1 MFNRSIGLLETD
13 DETVT
18 LDREQRRRILEQL
31 RKSEQIEKELKGLK
45 EENKKLR
52 EDNRRLDK
60 ELKKLRS
67 TPMMLASSDA
77 TAEVGGVPS
86 SKTFYRRPRH
96 SKRKRGGQDGHK
108 GVARKKPETNAP
120 PVVLSLENCPDCGF
134 PLGEPCDSY
143 SRTVTDIPPMRP
155 LVYDLIVNR
164 YSCHACGG
172 RVSGE
177 PPLPPHTA
185 FGPSLASFVVTM
197 RMQATSF
204 EKISGLLKQFF
215 SIDICVAT
223 LQRIEQWAADRL
235 RPQYMKLKASLKRHK
250 HCNCDETSLRVDGNN
265 GWMWVVSTNNSSVY
279 VIANTRGK
287 RVPIELLSGYSG
299 VMIHDAWKPYDA
311 ITTARHQLDLLH
323 TNRWIETAEVRHGIE
338 PRSLLGNEKA
348 KMVRRGRPPDEFRA
362 YADELRS
369 IISYA
374 VSKKDGTERARL
386 MAFRKCTARMGQLL
400 SRPYHDA
407 DCIRISKELRR
418 RKDTLFT
425 FLKHPG
431 VPWHNN
437 DAENAIRQGVLHRKV
452 SGGRRTWKGA
462 DSLQCILSVYRTS
475 LKKGINFTEL
485 VLRSLV
491 SDWFIARIPQAVVP
505 KS

>member
-1 MFNRSIGLLETD
+1 MTNRSIRLLESD
-13 DETVT
+13 DKTVT

-31 RKSEQIEKELKGLK
+31 RKVEQLEKELKDLK
-45 EENKKLR
+45 KE
-52 EDNRRLDK
+52 NRRLTK
-60 ELKKLRS
+60 EIKKLKS
-67 TPMMLASSDA
+67 TPQMLSSSDK
-77 TAEVGGVPS
+77 TAEAGGVPS

-96 SKRKRGGQDGHK
+96 SMRKRGGQDGHK
-108 GVARKKPETNAP
+108 GVARKKPETNAS
-120 PVVLSLENCPDCGF
+120 PVVLSLENCPDCGST
-134 PLGEPCDSY
+134 LGEPCDSY
-143 SRTVTDIPPMRP
+143 ARTVTDIPPMRP

-164 YSCHACGG
+164 YSCHACGR

-185 FGPSLASFVVTM
+185 FGPSLASFVATM

-204 EKISGLLKQFF
+204 EKIAMLLKQFF
-215 SIDICVAT
+215 SIHVSKAT
-223 LQRIEQWAADRL
+223 LQRIEQWVADRL
-235 RPQYMKLKASLKRHK
+235 RPKYMKLKASLKSHK
-250 HCNCDETSLRVDGNN
+250 HCNLDETSLRVNGDN
-265 GWMWVVSTNNSSVY
+265 GWMWVASTNSSSVY

-299 VMIHDAWKPYDA
+299 VMVHDAWKPYDA

-323 TNRWIETAEVRHGIE
+323 TNRWFERAEVRHGIE

-348 KMVRRGRPPDEFRA
+348 KMVRRGRPPDELISFG
-362 YADELRS
+362 DEYRS

-374 VSKKDGTERARL
+374 VSKKGGTERARL
-386 MAFRKCTARMGQLL
+386 MAFRKCTARMEHLL

-452 SGGRRTWKGA
+452 SGGRRTWEGA

-475 LKKGINFTEL
+475 LKMNINFTEL

-491 SDWFIARIPQAVVP
+491 CDWFIAKIPQAVVP
-505 KS
+505 KR

>member
-1 MFNRSIGLLETD
+1 MFNRSIGLLESD

-18 LDREQRRRILEQL
+18 LDREQRRRILERFEKL
-31 RKSEQIEKELKGLK
+31 EKELKDLK
-45 EENKKLR
+45 KE
-52 EDNRRLDK
+52 NRRLT
-60 ELKKLRS
+60 EEIKKLKS
-67 TPMMLASSDA
+67 TPQMLSSSDK
-77 TAEVGGVPS
+77 TAEAGGVPS
-86 SKTFYRRPRH
+86 SKTFYRRPRRT
-96 SKRKRGGQDGHK
+96 KRKRGGQNGHK

-120 PVVLSLENCPDCGF
+120 PVVLSLENCPDCGS

-177 PPLPPHTA
+177 PPLPPHTQ
-185 FGPSLASFVVTM
+185 FGPLLASFVATM

-204 EKISGLLKQFF
+204 EKIAMLLRQFF
-215 SIDICVAT
+215 SIHVSKAT
-223 LQRIEQWAADRL
+223 LQRIERWVADSLMPKYRRL
-235 RPQYMKLKASLKRHK
+235 KLSLKRHG
-250 HCNCDETSLRVDGNN
+250 HCNLDETSLRVNGDN
-265 GWMWVVSTNNSSVY
+265 GWMWVASTNSSSVY
-279 VIANTRGK
+279 VIADTRGK
-287 RVPIELLSGYSG
+287 RVPIELLSGYRG
-299 VMIHDAWKPYDA
+299 VMVHDAWKPYDA

-323 TNRWIETAEVRHGIE
+323 TNRWFERAEIGHGIE

-348 KMVRRGRPPDEFRA
+348 KMVRRGRPPDEFIQF
-362 YADELRS
+362 ADSYRS
-369 IISYA
+369 IAAYA
-374 VSKKDGTERARL
+374 VSRKDGSERART
-386 MAFRKCTARMGQLL
+386 MAFNRCTAMMDELL
-400 SRPYHDA
+400 SRSYHDR
-407 DCIRISKELRR
+407 DCIRISKELRK
-418 RKDTLFT
+418 RKGTLFT

-462 DSLQCILSVYRTS
+462 ESLGCTLSLYRTS

-491 SDWFIARIPQAVVP
+491 GDWFIARIPQIDRP
-505 KS
+505 ES

>member
-1 MFNRSIGLLETD
+1 MTNRSIRLLESD
-13 DETVT
+13 DKTVT

-31 RKSEQIEKELKGLK
+31 RKVEQLEKELKDLK
-45 EENKKLR
+45 KE
-52 EDNRRLDK
+52 NRRLTK
-60 ELKKLRS
+60 EIKKLKS
-67 TPMMLASSDA
+67 TPQMLSSSDK
-77 TAEVGGVPS
+77 TAEAGGVPS

-96 SKRKRGGQDGHK
+96 SMRKRGGQDGHK
-108 GVARKKPETNAP
+108 GVARKKPETNAS
-120 PVVLSLENCPDCGF
+120 PVVLSLENCPDCGST
-134 PLGEPCDSY
+134 LGEPCDSY
-143 SRTVTDIPPMRP
+143 ARTVTDIPPMRP

-164 YSCHACGG
+164 YSCHACGR

-185 FGPSLASFVVTM
+185 FGPSLASFVATM

-204 EKISGLLKQFF
+204 EKIAMLLKQFF
-215 SIDICVAT
+215 SIHVSKAT
-223 LQRIEQWAADRL
+223 LQRIEQWVADRL
-235 RPQYMKLKASLKRHK
+235 RPKYMKLKASLKSHK
-250 HCNCDETSLRVDGNN
+250 HCNLDETSLRVNGDN
-265 GWMWVVSTNNSSVY
+265 GWMWVASTNSSSVY

-299 VMIHDAWKPYDA
+299 VMVHDAWKPYDA

-323 TNRWIETAEVRHGIE
+323 TNRWFERAEVRHGIE

-348 KMVRRGRPPDEFRA
+348 KMVRRGRPPDELISFG
-362 YADELRS
+362 DEYRS

-374 VSKKDGTERARL
+374 VSKKGGTERARL
-386 MAFRKCTARMGQLL
+386 MAFRKCTARMEHLL

-437 DAENAIRQGVLHRKV
+437 DAENAIRQGVLHRKI

-462 DSLQCILSVYRTS
+462 GSLQCILSVYRTS

-491 SDWFIARIPQAVVP
+491 SDWFIARIPQIDVP
-505 KS
+505 ES

>member
-1 MFNRSIGLLETD
+1 MTNRSIRLLESD
-13 DETVT
+13 DKTVT

-31 RKSEQIEKELKGLK
+31 RKVEQLEKELKDLK
-45 EENKKLR
+45 KK
-52 EDNRRLDK
+52 NRRLTK
-60 ELKKLRS
+60 EIKKLKS
-67 TPMMLASSDA
+67 TPQMLSSSDK
-77 TAEVGGVPS
+77 TAEAGGVPS

-96 SKRKRGGQDGHK
+96 SMRKRGGQDGHK
-108 GVARKKPETNAP
+108 GVARKKPETNAS
-120 PVVLSLENCPDCGF
+120 PVVLSLENCPDCGST
-134 PLGEPCDSY
+134 LGEPCDSY
-143 SRTVTDIPPMRP
+143 ARTVTDIPPMRP

-164 YSCHACGG
+164 YSCHACGR

-185 FGPSLASFVVTM
+185 FGPSLASFVATM

-204 EKISGLLKQFF
+204 EKIAMLLKQFF
-215 SIDICVAT
+215 SIHVSKAT
-223 LQRIEQWAADRL
+223 LQRIEQWVADRL
-235 RPQYMKLKASLKRHK
+235 RPKYMKLKASLKSHK
-250 HCNCDETSLRVDGNN
+250 HCNLDETSLRVNGDN
-265 GWMWVVSTNNSSVY
+265 GWMWVASTNSSSVY

-299 VMIHDAWKPYDA
+299 VMVHDAWKPYDA

-323 TNRWIETAEVRHGIE
+323 TNRWFERAEVRHGIE

-348 KMVRRGRPPDEFRA
+348 KMVRRGRPPDELISFG
-362 YADELRS
+362 DEYRS

-386 MAFRKCTARMGQLL
+386 MAFRKCTARMEHLL